1 MLCCALV
8 CGSVILF
15 TKQSAKIKHNQDLS
29 SSLTQQL
36 KDSEAALKAAED
48 KQAELERELETERQK
63 NSELTQEV
71 DSLNKKLAARAKQ
84 PNIVS
89 LAAPSSFKSYMDYR
103 TITNQGSYAYKL
115 QQQAVTDE
123 NGLRKIDDYYCV
135 AMGTHYG
142 KVGDKLYIETDEG
155 ACWKVILADIKS
167 DKHTDSTNSYT
178 LSNGCMME
186 FIVDTRQMPGSIKRS
201 GTVNGLG
208 FQGNITVVKKI

>member
-1 MLCCALV
+1 MTISLGQMPLKALASYL
-8 CGSVILF
+8 SVVEGF
-15 TKQSAKIKHNQDLS
+15 TKTEDRAIDTKYVAGVLSDLI
-29 SSLTQQL
+29 
-36 KDSEAALKAAED
+36 AKAA
-48 KQAELERELETERQK
+48 
-63 NSELTQEV
+63 
-71 DSLNKKLAARAKQ
+71 
-84 PNIVS
+84 
-89 LAAPSSFKSYMDYR
+89 
-103 TITNQGSYAYKL
+103 
-115 QQQAVTDE
+115 TDE

-186 FIVDTRQMPGSIKRS
+186 FIVDTRQMPGPIKRS